1 MGGEEMTHAC
11 GFGLEVVLGVRVG
24 ADNDGDAILDDNV
37 EGAESLDL
45 AWIIRHKLHTVDATI
60 FENVW
65 HTGILTSVA
74 FEAELRV
81 GINGV
86 DPVLLQR
93 VS

>member
-45 AWIIRHKLHTVDATI
+45 AWIIRLPITARSKNSDYLPPSTCFLFLAGDYVC
-60 FENVW
+60 
-65 HTGILTSVA
+65 A
-74 FEAELRV
+74 FTTKYKEERSNA
-81 GINGV
+81 
-86 DPVLLQR
+86 Q
-93 VS
+93 